1 MSQNHTVKLLRVEQT
16 ERSTLGHLYID
27 GVFACYTLEDALR
40 KEKMPGKTA
49 IPVGNYLLKLNTGGG
64 MNQQYERKFEEIH
77 EGMLEIIGIPNFRY
91 VYLHVGNHHEHTAGC
106 PLLGMSYGRD
116 KHFHFQVTSSS
127 LAYAKVY
134 PVLVEMVMSKPAVL
148 QVENQQHLKLYK

>member
-1 MSQNHTVKLLRVEQT
+1 
-16 ERSTLGHLYID
+16 
-27 GVFACYTLEDALR
+27 
-40 KEKMPGKTA
+40 
-49 IPVGNYLLKLNTGGG
+49 

-77 EGMLEIIGIPNFRY
+77 EGMLEIVGIPNFRY

-116 KHFHFQVTSSS
+116 KQFHFQVTSSS

-134 PVLVEMVMSKPAVL
+134 PVLLEMVMTKPAVL
-148 QVENQQHLKLYK
+148 QVENQHHLKLYK